1 MISQSILGTPASG
14 FEEDDNDQDYETQ
27 ADDII
32 EKVWRI
38 FKDEDSWS
46 PEAKSSDGSDVVVSK
61 TYPKWGK
68 VFRLTVSKRIFFEN
82 KRNERVLFQEYHSIL
97 S

>member
-1 MISQSILGTPASG
+1 MISQSILGTPAST
-14 FEEDDNDQDYETQ
+14 FEEDDNDQGYEAQ

-46 PEAKSSDGSDVVVSK
+46 QEAKSSDGDDIVLVK
-61 TYPKWGK
+61 AYPKWGK
-68 VFRLTVSKRIFFEN
+68 VFRLTVSKRIFFEQ
-82 KRNERVLFQEYHSIL
+82 KKK
-97 S
+97 